1 MVMGFIGNVHK
12 SVAASFKPRKM
23 TLPSYI
29 TSHLSSSNVTV
40 HPALQSG
47 RMPINEATARF
58 GTTRPTR
65 IVGSPGIMMSHVCV
79 DITRRPSGKLIVIG
93 RSAIFLL
100 TTSAFSMMNIDVAP
114 VSAIACVDAMVR
126 AFKHSCEGLPNSIRA
141 VEAMLGALLYVLG
154 TVDGAVEGAEQFDVT
169 TVASSSSRMLNK

>member
-1 MVMGFIGNVHK
+1 
-12 SVAASFKPRKM
+12 
-23 TLPSYI
+23 
-29 TSHLSSSNVTV
+29 
-40 HPALQSG
+40 
-47 RMPINEATARF
+47 
-58 GTTRPTR
+58 
-65 IVGSPGIMMSHVCV
+65 
-79 DITRRPSGKLIVIG
+79 
-93 RSAIFLL
+93 
-100 TTSAFSMMNIDVAP
+100 MNIDVAP